1 LAGLLA
7 PQLQTVA
14 SLVALMEVLVA
25 PMVGHLEAP
34 MVGLEFLMA
43 AQKGG
48 LVDPMEVPVALMVG
62 HLEVLMEVLV
72 VWRALRLV
80 VLPVQPQPVFQEPL
94 CLEHLPH

>member
-1 LAGLLA
+1 
-7 PQLQTVA
+7 
-14 SLVALMEVLVA
+14 MEVLVA

-48 LVDPMEVPVALMVG
+48 LVDPMEVPVDPMEVPVALMVG

-80 VLPVQPQPVFQEPL
+80 VLPVQPQPVFQEPM